1 MSDFIVIN
9 DSIPA
14 WSISRI
20 PFCHNYERIFEV
32 VARGIVDLYSDLE
45 HMLKR
50 RLSDGGR
57 TAQAVRVDRVKTLP
71 DGRVVATVRV
81 RFAVGNGKEV

>member
-1 MSDFIVIN
+1 MSDFIIIN
-9 DSIPA
+9 EDIPA

-20 PFCHNYERIFEV
+20 PFCHNYERSFEV
-32 VARGIVDLYSDLE
+32 VAHGIVELYRDLE
-45 HMLKR
+45 YTLKR

-57 TAQAVRVDRVKTLP
+57 TAQAVRVDRVKSLP
-71 DGRVVATVRV
+71 DGRAVATVRV